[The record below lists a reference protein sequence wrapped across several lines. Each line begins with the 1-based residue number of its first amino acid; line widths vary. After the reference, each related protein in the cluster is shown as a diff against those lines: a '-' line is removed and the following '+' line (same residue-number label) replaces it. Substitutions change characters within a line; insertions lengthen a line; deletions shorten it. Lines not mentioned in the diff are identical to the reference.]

1 MPSLNVSLFGKFHIS
16 YDNRLLLGFDG
27 AKIQELFCYLL
38 LFRDRPHPR
47 ETLADLLWSNSVQS
61 RKNLRKA
68 LWQLQTALDVE
79 VNLNSQ
85 DFLSIESDW
94 IQLNSHTR
102 LWLDAAVLE
111 QSFQQVQ
118 DLPGSQL
125 DPAAAQTLQAVI
137 DHYQGDLLESCY
149 ADWCLLERER
159 YRHMYLA
166 ILDKLMAYCEV
177 SQQYAAGI
185 SYGEIAL
192 RYDRARER
200 THRRLMRLFHFSGYR
215 TEALRQYARCVRALA
230 EELGVEPTQQTQQLY
245 EQIRVDSPKIA
256 PLPQWQPSADPPSAL
271 ALILSQIQQAQT
283 LLAAAQ
289 RQLRQ
294 QIEK

>member
-125 DPAAAQTLQAVI
+125 DPAATQTLQAVI
-137 DHYQGDLLESCY
+137 DHYQGDLLECCY

-256 PLPQWQPSADPPSAL
+256 PRPQWQPSADPPSAL
-271 ALILSQIQQAQT
+271 ALILIQIQQAQT

>member
-1 MPSLNVSLFGKFHIS
+1 
-16 YDNRLLLGFDG
+16 
-27 AKIQELFCYLL
+27 
-38 LFRDRPHPR
+38 
-47 ETLADLLWSNSVQS
+47 
-61 RKNLRKA
+61 
-68 LWQLQTALDVE
+68 
-79 VNLNSQ
+79 
-85 DFLSIESDW
+85 LSIESDW

>member
-1 MPSLNVSLFGKFHIS
+1 MPSLNVSLFGKFYIS
-16 YDNRLLLGFDG
+16 YDNHHLLGFEG
-27 AKIQELFCYLL
+27 IKLQELFCYLL

-47 ETLADLLWSNSVQS
+47 ETLAELLWSHSPQS

-79 VNLNSQ
+79 VSLNSH

-94 IQLNSHTR
+94 IQLNSHPH
-102 LWLDAAVLE
+102 LWLDTAVLE

-118 DLPGSQL
+118 NLPGSQL
-125 DPAAAQTLQAVI
+125 DPTSAQMLQVVI
-137 DHYQGDLLESCY
+137 EHYRGDLLESCY

-166 ILDKLMAYCEV
+166 ILDKLMAYCEI

-215 TEALRQYARCVRALA
+215 TEALRQYARCVQALA
-230 EELGVEPTQQTQQLY
+230 EELSVEPTQQTRQLY
-245 EQIRVDSPKIA
+245 EQIRVDSLQVS
-256 PLPQWQPSADPPSAL
+256 PLPQLPPPAEKPSTL
-271 ALILSQIQQAQT
+271 ALILSQIQQAQS
-283 LLAAAQ
+283 LLAEAQ
-289 RQLRQ
+289 RQLQRQ
-294 QIEK
+294 FKE